1 MADDPTGET
10 GKHWPQTLVE
20 RWLGKGRVAD
30 TAGAV
35 TAPRTTVPV
44 LKPTSGH
51 SGATV
56 VTFIQT
62 ADAFGY
68 KDMLDCTARTVIEY
82 CRRHGFAYES
92 FVGIRR
98 GVYPWHATFNRIPM
112 LQQMADEGYDGWVV
126 YLDADAY
133 IFQMDFDLRSY
144 LAEKAGYAAV
154 MTPIPGQDVP
164 WHINA
169 GVFMINLGHPMGRR
183 IVTLWSEGFAELD
196 DARLRDL
203 VEWPEHLNDQA
214 MLAQLLDD
222 NPAVRETIFY
232 ERAELL
238 NSNYAQFIRQLL
250 RAHFPAQAVRT
261 EALRNAVA
269 EVLPGTDDFVDRA
282 YPVLMSALLRGV
294 MGRDPV
300 PGELEHH
307 RPRFDQLGIE
317 LGFRVTLE
325 EFLASRPQQPV
336 PAAARVRAAFRWI
349 AGEVPSDE
357 IVERYAGRLE
367 SGELDIA
374 ALRAL
379 LLRDAGLVAA
389 SARA

>member
-1 MADDPTGET
+1 MSTEKA
-10 GKHWPQTLVE
+10 
-20 RWLGKGRVAD
+20 
-30 TAGAV
+30 AGAGGWMP
-35 TAPRTTVPV
+35 ALFGRRRRTDPADPQPAIPPAAEEPAVM
-44 LKPTSGH
+44 LKPNRPKVPDDVGI
-51 SGATV
+51 
-56 VTFIQT
+56 TFIQT

-68 KDMLDCTARTVIEY
+68 KPMLDETSRAVIEY
-82 CRRHGFAYES
+82 CRRHGFNYES
-92 FVGIRR
+92 FTGIRR
-98 GVYPWHATFNRIPM
+98 GVHPWQASFNRIPM
-112 LQQMADEGYDGWVV
+112 LQQMVREGYRGWVI

-133 IFQMDFDLRSY
+133 VYQMDFDLRAY
-144 LAEKAGYAAV
+144 LRERNHHSAV
-154 MTPIPGQDVP
+154 LTPIPGQDIP
-164 WHINA
+164 WNIND
-169 GVFMINLGHPMGRR
+169 GVMMVNLGHPLGRE
-183 IVTLWSEGFAELD
+183 IVRRWYERFMQVSDATLEELV
-196 DARLRDL
+196 A
-203 VEWPEHLNDQA
+203 WPQDINDQTF
-214 MLAQLLDD
+214 LAQLLEADV
-222 NPAVRETIFY
+222 PLRESVYY
-232 ERAELL
+232 ERAELI
-238 NSNYAQFIRQLL
+238 NSCYAQFIRQLL
-250 RAHFPAQAVRT
+250 RAHFPQQGVR
-261 EALRNAVA
+261 ANAIRNAIA
-269 EVLPGTDDFVDRA
+269 DILPEQDDFVDRA

-357 IVERYAGRLE
+357 IVERYAARLE